1 MKINQESDDVMGGT
15 QEHQFLNR
23 SQPSESQGHIEQIG
37 FMPPL
42 QSSGQPS
49 SANYDPMSSVKI
61 ESMSS

>member
-1 MKINQESDDVMGGT
+1 MGGI
-15 QEHQFLNR
+15 QEQHFSNR
-23 SQPSESQGHIEQIG
+23 SHPGDSQGQIEQIG

-42 QSSGQPS
+42 QNPGQPS